1 MTREAAGRELC
12 CRGAKL
18 GCKRVLGANV
28 VNGFAV
34 SRRRDHPGEDR
45 EGKIAAMQVSGKT
58 ALITGGAGGI
68 GRATALLLA
77 REGAAVS
84 IVDLN
89 EGAGQEVVREISRAG
104 GRAIFARAD
113 VACAGDCRRV
123 VERTVKEFGGID
135 VLFNNAGIIRR
146 ASAVE
151 ISEEDWDAVMAVNV
165 KSIFFMCREIIP
177 IMVAAK
183 GGSIINTASGWGL
196 AGGARAAA
204 YCASKGAVVLMTKAM
219 AIDHG
224 RQNIR
229 VNCICPGDTDTAMLR
244 NEARQLDA
252 AEDRFL
258 SESAN
263 RPLGR
268 MGKPEEIA
276 RAALYLA
283 SDAASFV
290 TGTAL
295 VVDGGGLA
303 GSG

>member
-1 MTREAAGRELC
+1 
-12 CRGAKL
+12 
-18 GCKRVLGANV
+18 
-28 VNGFAV
+28 
-34 SRRRDHPGEDR
+34 
-45 EGKIAAMQVSGKT
+45 MQLHGKT

-68 GRATALLLA
+68 GRATALLFA

-84 IVDLN
+84 IADLN
-89 EGAGQEVVREISRAG
+89 EEAGEEVVREISSAG

-113 VACAGDCRRV
+113 VACAGDCRSI
-123 VERTVKEFGGID
+123 VERTVREFGGID

-146 ASAVE
+146 ASVVE

-165 KSIFFMCREIIP
+165 KSIFFMCREVIP

-183 GGSIINTASGWGL
+183 GGSIINMASGWGL

-219 AIDHG
+219 AIDYG

-229 VNCICPGDTDTAMLR
+229 VNCLCPGDTDTAMLR
-244 NEARQLDA
+244 SEARQLGE

-268 MGKPEEIA
+268 MGRPEEIA
-276 RAALYLA
+276 ATVAFLL
-283 SDAASFV
+283 SEDAAWV
-290 TGTAL
+290 TGA
-295 VVDGGGLA
+295 VWDVDGGMGA
-303 GSG
+303 GRS

>member
-1 MTREAAGRELC
+1 
-12 CRGAKL
+12 
-18 GCKRVLGANV
+18 
-28 VNGFAV
+28 
-34 SRRRDHPGEDR
+34 
-45 EGKIAAMQVSGKT
+45 MQVSGKT
-58 ALITGGAGGI
+58 ALVTGGAGGI

-123 VERTVKEFGGID
+123 VEGTVKEFGGVD

-151 ISEEDWDAVMAVNV
+151 ISEEDWDRVMAVNV

-244 NEARQLDA
+244 NEARQLDE